1 MSSGRTAARSIG
13 AAHAVL
19 AAVLLLFPR
28 RVAGSTAGRSGAQP
42 ATWLVRVL
50 GLRVAA
56 QAGVELASRTPDAL
70 TASAIVDGLHAASM
84 LPVLASSRYRRP
96 ALLSGGLA
104 VASASVLVLAG
115 RREARG

>member
-13 AAHAVL
+13 AAHALL

-28 RVAGSTAGRSGAQP
+28 QVAGSIAGRSGAQP
-42 ATWLVRVL
+42 PPWLVRVL

-56 QAGVELASRTPDAL
+56 QAGLELASRTPDAL

-84 LPVLASSRYRRP
+84 LPVLVSARYRRP
-96 ALLSGGLA
+96 ALLSAGLA
-104 VASASVLVLAG
+104 VASATALVLAG
-115 RREARG
+115 RAER